1 LFSEARRVSQ
11 GFGVGVLNSG
21 TSSALYT
28 GPEEAQI
35 VVFVLFFS
43 EIKRE
48 KNMFCTKRTHKGV
61 SKIQASS
68 EILIF

>member
-1 LFSEARRVSQ
+1 LLSEARRVSQ

-48 KNMFCTKRTHKGV
+48 KHVLYKKDTQR
-61 SKIQASS
+61 SI
-68 EILIF
+68 